1 MFQVQAAQSPLGP
14 LPSDSN
20 HSIEDAL
27 QEVQRT
33 LSMGSENPSELFFSA
48 DEDLSSLAG
57 GASGSVVFSRNSSL
71 QHSGST
77 LHKQETNGLQ
87 RLVFF

>member
-1 MFQVQAAQSPLGP
+1 MQIQAIQSPLGP

-20 HSIEDAL
+20 HSIDDVL
-27 QEVQRT
+27 KEVQRT
-33 LSMGSENPSELFFSA
+33 LSIGSENPSEVFYSA

-57 GASGSVVFSRNSSL
+57 TASGSVAFCRNSSM

-77 LHKQETNGLQ
+77 KQDTNGIQ
-87 RLVFF
+87 RFVSN